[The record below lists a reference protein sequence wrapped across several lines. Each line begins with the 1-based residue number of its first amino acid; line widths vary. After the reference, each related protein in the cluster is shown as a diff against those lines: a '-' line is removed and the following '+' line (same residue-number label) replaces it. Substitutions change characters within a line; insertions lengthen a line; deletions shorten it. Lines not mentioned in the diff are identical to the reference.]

1 VPINQGSPGKQAGEE
16 RTTQPHKTTTLAM
29 AKQSTQ
35 TSSAWVAVLTALV
48 VGLLAFGVS
57 FYRHHH
63 HPTTCTLPPPLFL
76 IYLFIYI
83 QLFI

>member
-1 VPINQGSPGKQAGEE
+1 
-16 RTTQPHKTTTLAM
+16 M
-29 AKQSTQ
+29 AKQSAQ

-63 HPTTCTLPPPLFL
+63 PTTCTLPPTFFI
-76 IYLFIYI
+76 IYLFDLLI
-83 QLFI
+83 FF